1 MKYFHLVWAA
11 LFRRRTRT
19 FLTLVSIIA
28 AFLLFGLLD
37 TVRVAF
43 NPGDSV
49 AGAGRLVITSRV
61 SMMESLPQS
70 LGERIRQVD
79 GVSKV
84 AGAGWFGGFYQ
95 DARNQI
101 PSFAVSPEYLDA
113 YPEIELPAQQ
123 HEDWRN
129 NRVGLIVGE
138 SLDRK
143 STRLN
148 SSHVVE

>member
-49 AGAGRLVITSRV
+49 AGAGRLVVTSRV

-70 LGERIRQVD
+70 LGERSRQGD
-79 GVSKV
+79 GVSKG
-84 AGAGWFGGFYQ
+84 AGASRFCGVYQ
-95 DARNQI
+95 DARQQI
-101 PSFAVSPEYLDA
+101 PTFAVTTA
-113 YPEIELPAQQ
+113 
-123 HEDWRN
+123 
-129 NRVGLIVGE
+129 
-138 SLDRK
+138 
-143 STRLN
+143 
-148 SSHVVE
+148 